1 MRRSFV
7 APLLAILLAGASA
20 RAADP
25 REQQLAQALFD
36 EGRQLMEQKRYAEA
50 CPKLAESQR
59 LDPGGG
65 TLLNLALCHEKE
77 GKTATA
83 QAEYADALAMSTK
96 DGRKDRQDLARERLA
111 AIEPKI
117 ARISVI
123 VPPGSD
129 VEGLEVKLDGLVLRR
144 AAWGGNWLA

>member
-1 MRRSFV
+1 MRRWVPLSLATLFV
-7 APLLAILLAGASA
+7 AS
-20 RAADP
+20 RALGADP

-65 TLLNLALCHEKE
+65 TLLNLAACHESE

-83 QAEYADALAMSTK
+83 WAEYNEALSVARR
-96 DGRKDRQDLARERLA
+96 DNRKDREARAREHIA
-111 AIEPKI
+111 ALTPKLPHLTV
-117 ARISVI
+117 RV
-123 VPPGSD
+123 
-129 VEGLEVKLDGLVLRR
+129 
-144 AAWGGNWLA
+144 AATAST